1 MSKCKVSKNRVFNV
15 SENMFLESVTTQVE
29 NQTEQ
34 IKTLKIKTEIKAH
47 RRTGVLTGRIGR
59 HTDEQAPDKNHRQT
73 H

>member
-1 MSKCKVSKNRVFNV
+1 
-15 SENMFLESVTTQVE
+15 MFLESVTTQVE